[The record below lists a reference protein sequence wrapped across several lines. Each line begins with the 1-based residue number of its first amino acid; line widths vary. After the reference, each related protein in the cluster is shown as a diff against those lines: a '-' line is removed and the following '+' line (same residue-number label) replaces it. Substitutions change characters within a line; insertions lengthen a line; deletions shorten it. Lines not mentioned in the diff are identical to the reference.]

1 MENKQKADERLKE
14 LEEKYFCMN
23 HTTQIQLNFNLMNQ
37 TRVCANIFIGIAAG
51 IYGLRAFEGI
61 LWWMAMSMVTSA
73 LIAFRL
79 TTLGFEANGQSKFF
93 PSFIQAVTTNMFSNI
108 MTYMLFW
115 IMFYNI
121 VYVV

>member
-1 MENKQKADERLKE
+1 
-14 LEEKYFCMN
+14 
-23 HTTQIQLNFNLMNQ
+23 MNQ
-37 TRVCANIFIGIAAG
+37 IRVCTNIFVGIAAG

-61 LWWMAMSMVTSA
+61 LWWILMSLVTSA
-73 LIAFRL
+73 LIALRL
-79 TTLGFEANGQSKFF
+79 GIMGFEQNGQSKFF
-93 PSFIQAVTTNMFSNI
+93 PSFITAASTNMFGNI